1 MPYFIR
7 FATRDFNDFEDH
19 FIDLQTF
26 LLRRCLVHKSTDP
39 IDHLGCTVAI
49 LNDVSECVLHLVQMR

>member
-1 MPYFIR
+1 
-7 FATRDFNDFEDH
+7 
-19 FIDLQTF
+19 
-26 LLRRCLVHKSTDP
+26 LRRCLLHKSTDP